1 VRSSHPRG
9 CDAHARHNPVLPHQL
24 RLPVLG
30 APIFHLLTG
39 RVINAPDHPETIE
52 DEVALG
58 LRLKQEATAE
68 EMWAFAGELMS
79 RFGVNGPLV
88 PYYCD

>member
-1 VRSSHPRG
+1 MHR
-9 CDAHARHNPVLPHQL
+9 
-24 RLPVLG
+24 
-30 APIFHLLTG
+30 TT
-39 RVINAPDHPETIE
+39 NAPDHPETIE